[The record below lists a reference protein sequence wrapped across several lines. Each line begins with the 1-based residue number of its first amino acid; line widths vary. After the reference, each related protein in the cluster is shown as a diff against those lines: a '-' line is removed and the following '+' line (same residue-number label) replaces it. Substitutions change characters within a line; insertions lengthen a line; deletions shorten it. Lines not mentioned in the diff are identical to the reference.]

1 MHEMSIAMSVCQLAE
16 DKLGTDAL
24 RQVTRVGLTVGHDSG
39 VEPASLEFCLD
50 VLLAEPPFG
59 GAKTVIT
66 HTAGDELHLDYLEVD
81 DAR

>member
-1 MHEMSIAMSVCQLAE
+1 MHELSIAMSVCQMAE
-16 DKLGTDAL
+16 DKLGPEAL
-24 RQVTRVGLTVGHDSG
+24 AQVTRVGLTVGDDSG

-50 VLLAEPPFG
+50 ALLATPPFT

-66 HTAGDELHLDYLEVD
+66 QTAGDTLHLDYLEVD

>member
-1 MHEMSIAMSVCQLAE
+1 
-16 DKLGTDAL
+16 
-24 RQVTRVGLTVGHDSG
+24 VGLTVGHASG

-50 VLLAEPPFG
+50 ALLAQPPFG

-66 HTAGDELHLDYLEVD
+66 HTAGDDLHLDYLEVD